1 VNLSRNKSLAN
12 GGKGGL
18 CIVGSGQQ
26 CHNTVAWPPLRKN
39 TAANKTSAG
48 AGPMGS
54 SKSHGL
60 SRMTDDTL
68 VLVGLF

>member
-1 VNLSRNKSLAN
+1 MFLDMMYLCLVAMAEATHASNHHHTSL
-12 GGKGGL
+12 
-18 CIVGSGQQ
+18 
-26 CHNTVAWPPLRKN
+26 KN